1 MGWRGKPAHVRADLR
16 QDGAGRNRAEARHG
30 GKPGDIVAKGHEA
43 VAHRPVQFGDGGLNC
58 VRLRQMEAEHHALVR
73 AQPRAQPPAQGFDQ
87 LGAGR
92 AHFGAHLIGEPLRI
106 ALA

>member
-1 MGWRGKPAHVRADLR
+1 MGWRGTPAHVRADLR

-30 GKPGDIVAKGHEA
+30 GKPGGIVAKGREA
-43 VAHRPVQFGDGGLNC
+43 FAHFPVQFGDGGLNC

-73 AQPRAQPPAQGFDQ
+73 AQLPAQGLDQ
-87 LGAGR
+87 CGAGC